1 LADVPHVE
9 RHEVEPL
16 TQAQIGRFFRVLHGE
31 RLEALYVLALT
42 TGLRRGELLGLRWD
56 DVDLDA
62 GRARVTRSLQ
72 RVSGRTMFVEPKSAR
87 SRRTLTLPAFVT
99 TALKEHRRRQVRERL
114 AAGEAWQDS
123 GLVFTTADGGPL
135 DGMNLT
141 HHFQRLLRRAGLPQR
156 RFHDLRH
163 SCATVLL
170 GQHVPARV
178 VMEILGHSQIS
189 VTMNT
194 YSHVLPAM
202 QEEAAGLMEAW
213 WQDTNADDAAGGR

>member
-1 LADVPHVE
+1 MMLP
-9 RHEVEPL
+9 
-16 TQAQIGRFFRVLHGE
+16 TF
-31 RLEALYVLALT
+31 
-42 TGLRRGELLGLRWD
+42 
-56 DVDLDA
+56 
-62 GRARVTRSLQ
+62 
-72 RVSGRTMFVEPKSAR
+72 VS
-87 SRRTLTLPAFVT
+87 
-99 TALKEHRRRQVRERL
+99 TALRDHRRRQAQERL

-123 GLVFTTADGGPL
+123 GLVFATADGKPL

-141 HHFQRLLRRAGLPQR
+141 HHFQRLPRRAGLPKR

-194 YSHVLPAM
+194 YSHVLPVM
-202 QEEAAGLMEAW
+202 QEEEAGLMEAW
-213 WQDTNADDAAGGR
+213 WRDTNADQAEEGR